1 MEFAKLIWDKGKEC
15 WVCTNCQAEY
25 HYPENSKPKPSYCMK
40 CKVEWLEGD

>member
-1 MEFAKLIWDKGKEC
+1 MEFAKLIWGKEKEC

-25 HYPENSKPKPSYCMK
+25 RYPENLKPKPSYCMK